1 MKTEKIL
8 DFIDPNLLESNAV
21 KFNDEVVRY
30 FNDKQILN
38 IKSTLVER
46 IFESDK
52 KKAFATYVKGLMDA
66 DLDPETIAE
75 RINEATKDL
84 PETESGLKSL
94 QKEID
99 KLKLKIK
106 DRFESNE
113 EQVYKFAYYDLNK
126 IAIYDVNGY
135 LLSSRPMHAHEK
147 QTDIFYLNT
156 ASNE

>member
-52 KKAFATYVKGLMDA
+52 K
-66 DLDPETIAE
+66 
-75 RINEATKDL
+75 
-84 PETESGLKSL
+84 
-94 QKEID
+94 
-99 KLKLKIK
+99 
-106 DRFESNE
+106 
-113 EQVYKFAYYDLNK
+113 
-126 IAIYDVNGY
+126 
-135 LLSSRPMHAHEK
+135 
-147 QTDIFYLNT
+147 
-156 ASNE
+156 